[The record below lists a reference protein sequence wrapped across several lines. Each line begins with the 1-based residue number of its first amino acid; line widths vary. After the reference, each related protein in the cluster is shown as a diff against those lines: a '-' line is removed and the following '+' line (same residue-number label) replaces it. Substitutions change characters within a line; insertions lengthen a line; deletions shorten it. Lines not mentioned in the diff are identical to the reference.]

1 VHLISQNHTFFL
13 SSSLPITRDTS
24 HSRAPR
30 NKEAKTERIY
40 AYIYM
45 LFLSHSRV
53 RSLSSSSSSESVCF
67 PNLTTISL
75 LSSLFSQQQQQEPRS
90 REREREREREK
101 EKAFAFFP
109 SLLFFLAR
117 AAAALGVCCFA
128 SVVVVCDEAVEKV
141 HFFSLFLEFRV
152 FASLLFSLGFCSR
165 FFLSFRLLLETKTR
179 LFF

>member
-1 VHLISQNHTFFL
+1 MHLISQNHTFFL

-90 REREREREREK
+90 RERERKKKKREGVR
-101 EKAFAFFP
+101 FFP

-165 FFLSFRLLLETKTR
+165 FFLFASFWKRKHD
-179 LFF
+179 FFL